1 MQIIKSFLQTLE
13 YSIPR
18 IGVADIIDMVVV
30 AFLVYKILS
39 TVRSTN
45 AKNVGKGL
53 LFLVLAALLTSI
65 LQLNAMNY
73 IISQVLELG
82 VLALVII
89 FQPEIRRFLEKM
101 GSRRLAE
108 WMGNKDSKSSSA
120 EQVVEI
126 VVNACEILS
135 RDRIGALIVLEREM
149 RLDEYF
155 NTGTELDSRISV
167 QLLRSV
173 FHPNTA
179 LHDGAAIVRGDRVA
193 AASCVLPLTAN
204 THLNADLGTRHRAGV
219 GMSEASDAVV
229 VIVSEETG
237 TISVAVGGMLKR
249 HLAPQMLQRL
259 LKNELVDT
267 KQDEELTLGEK
278 IKAFLVRGGNKNEE
292 R

>member
-1 MQIIKSFLQTLE
+1 MQLIKSFFQTLE
-13 YSIPR
+13 YSVPR
-18 IGVADIIDMVVV
+18 LGVAVIIDMVVV
-30 AFLVYKILS
+30 AFLFYKILS

-53 LFLVLAALLTSI
+53 IFLVLAAVLTSI
-65 LQLNAMNY
+65 LQLNAMNF
-73 IISQVLELG
+73 IISQILELG
-82 VLALVII
+82 ILALVIL
-89 FQPEIRRFLEKM
+89 FQPELRRFLEKM
-101 GSRRLAE
+101 GSKRLAE
-108 WMGNKDSKSSSA
+108 WMGNKDGKRSSA
-120 EQVVEI
+120 EYVVET

-135 RDRIGALIVLEREM
+135 RDRTGALIVLEREV

-155 NTGTELDSRISV
+155 NTGTELDARVSV

-179 LHDGAAIVRGDRVA
+179 LHDGAVVLRGDRVA

-219 GMSEASDAVV
+219 GMSESSDAVV

-267 KQDEELTLGEK
+267 KQDEDLTLGEK
-278 IKAFLVRGGNKNEE
+278 IKAFLVRGGGKDEE